1 MSGYISMIIAVSSN
15 YKVSYKATKSLP
27 EAFRCALGA
36 GAAMGFCLV
45 SIALAVLGVLFY
57 VYFT

>member
-1 MSGYISMIIAVSSN
+1 MIIAVSSN
-15 YKVSYKATKSLP
+15 YKVAYKATKSLS
-27 EAFRCALGA
+27 EAFRCAFGA

-45 SIALAVLGVLFY
+45 SIALGVLGILFY